1 MSRASG
7 CARDTAWAM
16 SREYVELTEMAP
28 RAPEA
33 GSPRLLLVP
42 SFTELE
48 WGIKPTLEQWAEVA
62 TFDAPGI
69 GDTKIPFKVDRENVG
84 TELLSRWR
92 EATARVGLDAV
103 DRRGWDRFVV
113 VTDSWGAPTAV
124 RIAGL
129 RRDSVLGLAMGH
141 AALSHSTEGERAP
154 ERTGVLAA
162 MVQLARQGNDAFVR
176 YGIAQM
182 TRGGIDEDTAQKMVE
197 RFPDMELV
205 TATLEALGEQ
215 PEPIGDELREIEA
228 PLLLAKHEGCLGS
241 TDEGFEDIVKAF
253 PEAETVICP
262 EMCASS
268 PMFAEA
274 LRRFC
279 ARLASAEETAA
290 DKWRAPGGAAR
301 RHV

>member
-1 MSRASG
+1 MPATRSA
-7 CARDTAWAM
+7 
-16 SREYVELTEMAP
+16 
-28 RAPEA
+28 
-33 GSPRLLLVP
+33 SPRLLLVP

-48 WGIKPTLEQWAEVA
+48 WGIRPSLEAWADVA

-69 GDTKIPFKVDRENVG
+69 GDTEMPFEVDLDASLSP
-84 TELLSRWR
+84 ELLNRWR
-92 EATARVGLDAV
+92 EAAAQIGLETV
-103 DRRGWDRFVV
+103 DRRGWQRFFV

-124 RIAGL
+124 RIART
-129 RRDSVLGLAMGH
+129 RRDAVLGFAMGH

-162 MVQLARQGNDAFVR
+162 MVQLARQGSEAFVR

-182 TRGGIDEDTAQKMVE
+182 TRGGIDEDTAQRMVE

-215 PEPIGDELREIEA
+215 PEPIGDELREINA
-228 PLLLAKHEGCLGS
+228 PLLLAKHEGCLGH

-253 PEAETVICP
+253 PEAETAICP

-268 PMFAEA
+268 PTFAEA
-274 LRRFC
+274 LRKFC
-279 ARLASAEETAA
+279 ERLAPAKETAA
-290 DKWRAPGGAAR
+290 AARGPAGGAAR
-301 RHV
+301 RRV

>member
-1 MSRASG
+1 
-7 CARDTAWAM
+7 M
-16 SREYVELTEMAP
+16 SRENVGDAMEAAAARSAP
-28 RAPEA
+28 
-33 GSPRLLLVP
+33 PRLLLVP

-48 WGIKPTLEQWAEVA
+48 WGIRSSLEEWADVA
-62 TFDAPGI
+62 TFDAPGV
-69 GDTKIPFKVDRENVG
+69 GDNEIPFEV
-84 TELLSRWR
+84 ELDSSRGADLLTRWR
-92 EATARVGLDAV
+92 EATVKVGLDAA
-103 DRRGWDRFVV
+103 DRRGWERFVV

-124 RIAGL
+124 RIARM
-129 RRDSVLGLAMGH
+129 RRDAVLGLAMGH

-154 ERTGVLAA
+154 ERAGILAA
-162 MVQLARQGNDAFVR
+162 MVQLARQGSDAFVR

-215 PEPIGDELREIEA
+215 PEPIGDELREIDA

-253 PEAETVICP
+253 PKAETAVCP

-268 PMFAEA
+268 PTFAEA
-274 LRRFC
+274 LRKFC
-279 ARLASAEETAA
+279 ERLASADETAA
-290 DKWRAPGGAAR
+290 AQWPR
-301 RHV
+301 